1 MDLDTLVNHRTITVR
16 FIDGTKLS
24 FDFPEA
30 SGSIQAKQFK
40 LEEFFLGQHLVIE
53 ADGALMVFPIANIKS
68 LEIPISKSEEQIK
81 LPAHTIRG
89 ARIIGS

>member
-16 FIDGTKLS
+16 FMDGTKIS

-30 SGSIQAKQFK
+30 SDSLQAKQFK

-53 ADGALMVFPIANIKS
+53 AEGALMVFPVANIKS
-68 LEIPISKSEEQIK
+68 IEIPISKSEAHMK
-81 LPAHTIRG
+81 LPAHTIRD